1 MITTEKDTYDTATD
15 HLQETW
21 QFFPFSQHIGF
32 QIHSQPQPFYHNSS
46 DSHSQTLIGIHIVDA
61 ILGTKKKL
69 AGWMFGRAA
78 ICWRRMGPCSHYG
91 RPAGRPMAGHGKPK
105 KYHWV
110 ATRHG
115 AEQYTGYLEFV
126 FYGYHLDRA
135 IPRISE
141 AVYCLT
147 PSLVATHDDT
157 SDCMYH
163 VWGTF
168 PAQMWWKNERDT
180 IHCQKPL

>member
-1 MITTEKDTYDTATD
+1 MQYWVRRKNWLDECFAVR
-15 HLQETW
+15 
-21 QFFPFSQHIGF
+21 PF
-32 QIHSQPQPFYHNSS
+32 
-46 DSHSQTLIGIHIVDA
+46 
-61 ILGTKKKL
+61 
-69 AGWMFGRAA
+69 AGGEWAHAA
-78 ICWRRMGPCSHYG
+78 IMGGQWPVTEN
-91 RPAGRPMAGHGKPK
+91 PK

-163 VWGTF
+163 V
-168 PAQMWWKNERDT
+168 
-180 IHCQKPL
+180 